1 MPDSGFLALFLVG
14 LLGGGHCLGM
24 CGGIV
29 GALSLG
35 RASKLSVQLSYNLGR
50 IASYGV
56 AGALAGTLGGGLD
69 AASSALSGQLPLR
82 IGLALAA
89 NLMLIL
95 LGIYLMGATRSLLWV
110 ENLGS
115 GLWRR
120 LQPLSRALLP
130 ARTPRQAF
138 PLGLLWGWLPCGLVY
153 SALISALTTGSAW
166 RGAGMM
172 LAFGLGTLPVLLLA
186 GALATQLNTLLRRPT
201 VRRLAGLAVLL
212 IGLQGG
218 LKALG
223 MWM

>member
-1 MPDSGFLALFLVG
+1 
-14 LLGGGHCLGM
+14 M

-29 GALSLG
+29 GAFSLGSASRLSL
-35 RASKLSVQLSYNLGR
+35 LLSYNFGR
-50 IASYGV
+50 IASYGF
-56 AGALAGTLGGGLD
+56 AGALAGALGGGLD
-69 AASSALSGQLPLR
+69 AASSALTGQLPLR

-110 ENLGS
+110 EGLGS

-120 LQPLSRALLP
+120 LQPLTRSFLP
-130 ARTPRQAF
+130 ARTPGQAF

-172 LAFGLGTLPVLLLA
+172 LAFGLGTLPVLLAA
-186 GALATQLNTLLRRPT
+186 GALATQLKSLLARPM

-212 IGLQGG
+212 IGFQGG

-223 MWM
+223 MLM